1 MTNHMDI
8 LEQAQNTLSLRGQ
21 RYGSVEETFDRAA
34 KIASIILDKQ
44 ISIYDIAIIMH
55 SMKMA
60 RINASRTY
68 DDNYVDGINY
78 LAFAAQF
85 SRSEE
90 QIGVALQEDIAAMAR
105 KFSPRKKTEVEPTS
119 TGE

>member
-1 MTNHMDI
+1 MDI
-8 LEQAQNTLSLRGQ
+8 LEQAQNMLSLRGQ

-34 KIASIILDKQ
+34 KLASIILDKQ

-105 KFSPRKKTEVEPTS
+105 KFAPRKKAEDEPKS
-119 TGE
+119 IGE